1 MTEDAVKGIQTAL
14 WAALVL
20 VQMGVVGCLE
30 VRAET
35 VHREVT
41 YEAVE
46 DEAALPEEIMVSV
59 LAGHDGEMV
68 PCQAV
73 GRVEEAAYWQ
83 DDFSFP
89 ITFYEYAAVDKA
101 QTEPDIATAINAQ
114 APGVLARYATKRG
127 AYLIHLS
134 TDYVF
139 DGLGIAAKTED
150 DSISPINVYG
160 KTKAIAEQAIF
171 EQKCKACVLRL
182 TWVYGVNHPNFVTG
196 TVKKLL
202 SGQQVMAFEDQV
214 GSPTAATDIAE
225 VIIKLIINHEN
236 SVTITGLYH
245 FANSGYC
252 SRFECARFIEKCLG
266 ERATGMISAIQ
277 TSSVKLV
284 AARPLNCRLQ
294 TLKIQNALNVTPRSW
309 QEAMVEA
316 VDYLT
321 PQW

>member
-89 ITFYEYAAVDKA
+89 ITFYEYGA
-101 QTEPDIATAINAQ
+101 
-114 APGVLARYATKRG
+114 G
-127 AYLIHLS
+127 AYQ
-134 TDYVF
+134 
-139 DGLGIAAKTED
+139 LGEI
-150 DSISPINVYG
+150 
-160 KTKAIAEQAIF
+160 
-171 EQKCKACVLRL
+171 
-182 TWVYGVNHPNFVTG
+182 
-196 TVKKLL
+196 TVKKTDLEEPEQLTELAEQYGTELL
-202 SGQQVMAFEDQV
+202 ESMGLSAEEYEVKEIVWTGTPYEKEDGIVCRDAMAYGNRLLRDWRVQYEGFVETERWQELKRGGADGELNEEGQEETVPETIGAVTETLEKMPE
-214 GSPTAATDIAE
+214 AE
-225 VIIKLIINHEN
+225 GEEPKEQPLHGKSRLQEYLEK
-236 SVTITGLYH
+236 VTRI
-245 FANSGYC
+245 F
-252 SRFECARFIEKCLG
+252 
-266 ERATGMISAIQ
+266 
-277 TSSVKLV
+277 LV
-284 AARPLNCRLQ
+284 AVGIGVVVFVGGLFVL
-294 TLKIQNALNVTPRSW
+294 AL
-309 QEAMVEA
+309 
-316 VDYLT
+316 L
-321 PQW
+321 